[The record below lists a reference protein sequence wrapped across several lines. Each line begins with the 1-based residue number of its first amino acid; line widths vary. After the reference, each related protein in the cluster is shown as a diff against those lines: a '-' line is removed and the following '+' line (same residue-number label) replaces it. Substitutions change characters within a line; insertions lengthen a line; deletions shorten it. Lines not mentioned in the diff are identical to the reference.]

1 MKRIYFALLILA
13 ALAFSVIAQEA
24 VFSEVNG
31 KVEFQASG
39 ASWKPAKVGDKVKQG
54 AMISTGFKSTAV
66 LKIGKTSISLKP
78 ITRLSLDELIKT
90 EGGTQTQLYLLAG
103 RVHADVPPQAGQTTE
118 FNVTSPTAT
127 ASVRGT
133 AFLFDGSNLLVDRGT
148 VLLKT
153 PTSQFRLVSKG
164 EFSYVVKGSA
174 SVAPPTAVV
183 VEETATSEG
192 GGSDQS
198 SGENAS
204 SGSEGNGNEGA
215 GAAGDG
221 AGGVGGNG
229 DQGGNGPPPA
239 AVVSQPSKGPV
250 GVGGAML
257 ERVHEIVV
265 QAAVAHIA
273 QRLEQQV
280 YQISLSQTVRRT
292 Y

>member
-13 ALAFSVIAQEA
+13 ALAFSAIAQEA

-31 KVEFQASG
+31 KVEFQAPG
-39 ASWKPAKVGDKVKQG
+39 ANWKPAKVGDRVKKG
-54 AMISTGFKSTAV
+54 AMISTGFKSSAV

-148 VLLKT
+148 VQLKT

-192 GGSDQS
+192 SDQS
-198 SGENAS
+198 SESTGESGS
-204 SGSEGNGNEGA
+204 SGGAGNGNEGA
-215 GAAGDG
+215 GGDG
-221 AGGVGGNG
+221 GGG
-229 DQGGNGPPPA
+229 DQGGSGPSGNSPA
-239 AVVSQPSKGPV
+239 PVVSQPAKGPV

-273 QRLEQQV
+273 QRLEGQSASV
-280 YQISLSQTVRRT
+280 PGFDLSLSIR
-292 Y
+292 